1 VIAALSRAVAAR
13 LAEKKFPHPVHYG
26 PERAERKGFDMG
38 VVFYRDRQAGDPIT
52 PPKSANAAPPGVESP
67 YNRQV
72 SGAVEVYARSPKPGA
87 TAEDHEDECDRV
99 CDGVLCALYAV
110 LAGRR
115 LPLQIVES
123 RLLTAADF
131 NDAEQWPGTAA
142 RIRFRVT
149 TLVRDVDYTG
159 AGLGT
164 YVVETVETEVN
175 PMLPY
180 EEP

>member
-1 VIAALSRAVAAR
+1 
-13 LAEKKFPHPVHYG
+13 
-26 PERAERKGFDMG
+26 
-38 VVFYRDRQAGDPIT
+38 
-52 PPKSANAAPPGVESP
+52 
-67 YNRQV
+67 V